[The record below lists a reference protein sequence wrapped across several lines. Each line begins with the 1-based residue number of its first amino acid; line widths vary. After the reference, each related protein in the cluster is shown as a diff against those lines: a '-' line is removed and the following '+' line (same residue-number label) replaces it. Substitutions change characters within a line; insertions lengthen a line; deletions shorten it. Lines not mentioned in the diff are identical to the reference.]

1 MVIFWVPLCVQVTPS
16 GEVITRPPSEGEI
29 ATNTPLPCVTAYQ
42 LFAPAA
48 ARAVQ
53 VTAST
58 TAGVTDTASDTAP
71 SPTLFTA
78 RSFTA
83 ALPQIFGIP
92 LHLGT
97 AGERIH
103 GSPRVEG
110 VSVEGTVVEQ
120 DRDAKIRVFKYK
132 KRKHYRRTRGH
143 RQAFT
148 ALRID
153 AVRA

>member
-1 MVIFWVPLCVQVTPS
+1 V
-16 GEVITRPPSEGEI
+16 
-29 ATNTPLPCVTAYQ
+29 
-42 LFAPAA
+42 
-48 ARAVQ
+48 
-53 VTAST
+53 
-58 TAGVTDTASDTAP
+58 
-71 SPTLFTA
+71 
-78 RSFTA
+78 
-83 ALPQIFGIP
+83 
-92 LHLGT
+92 
-97 AGERIH
+97 